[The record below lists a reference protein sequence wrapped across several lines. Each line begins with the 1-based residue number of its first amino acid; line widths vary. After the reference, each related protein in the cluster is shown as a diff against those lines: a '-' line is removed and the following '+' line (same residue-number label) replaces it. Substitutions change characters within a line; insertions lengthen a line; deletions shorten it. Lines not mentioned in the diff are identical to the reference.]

1 MQAIPPTF
9 LAPHCFPAPFARPDT
24 PFAGKRGIFPEKRVN
39 ASLRDHTLA
48 FGRRNQRAAREINM
62 TQETTTGRNIR
73 GTLGST
79 LLVIGS
85 TVLVGYS
92 AALVWQFQAA
102 LDSATLD
109 SVGFLG
115 SIGLASLHAV
125 RIVALDHAVLLSVVH
140 RILVLCSALIVTLI
154 GITLLRKRAT
164 GVAAPGK
171 RAVSALP
178 EGDQ

>member
-1 MQAIPPTF
+1 
-9 LAPHCFPAPFARPDT
+9 
-24 PFAGKRGIFPEKRVN
+24 
-39 ASLRDHTLA
+39 
-48 FGRRNQRAAREINM
+48 M

-73 GTLGST
+73 GTLGSA

-92 AALVWQFQAA
+92 AALMWQFQAA

-109 SVGFLG
+109 SLGFLG

-125 RIVALDHAVLLSVVH
+125 RIVVLDHAVVLSVVH

-154 GITLLRKRAT
+154 GIALLPKRGTGATL
-164 GVAAPGK
+164 PGE
-171 RAVSALP
+171 RDMPLP
-178 EGDQ
+178 KGDE